1 MFQIDKTLKDRYQI
15 IDILGQGG
23 IATTYAATDL
33 ETDETVAIKVM
44 SLRRAQDWKAIE
56 LFEREA
62 KILAQL
68 NHPCIPKY
76 LDYFQIDSDR
86 DREFYIVQSL
96 APGTPLSV
104 LIDRGWQPEVAE
116 VEQIAAQILAILA
129 YLHHLN
135 PPVIHRDLKPQNLIK
150 SLDGKISLVDFGAV
164 QDTYHQ
170 TVTGGSTVVGTY
182 GYMAPEQFRG
192 QAFLSTDLY
201 GLGTTL
207 LFLLTRSDPSN
218 LPQKQL
224 KINFRS
230 TLKLPPKFADWLDRM
245 LEPTVEQRF
254 TTAAEA
260 LAVLQGMQKLPPPV
274 ANNRP
279 RKPKDSPIRLIADE
293 TTLTINIPAVKF
305 RTTGSQQLCS
315 IAAISNFILAI
326 AIYLILTA
334 SFSIE
339 PLRLS
344 VFIIVS
350 CGYTATA
357 LWMLA
362 YTIYGN
368 FSRVQLEIAGSKL
381 QLKHWCLGNLVY
393 NSTTN
398 IKNIQ
403 LQTDRQKL
411 SILPFDRSRVRIGF
425 ADRDN
430 IFAPLVKRLVKS
442 LDGFRFLLPLIK
454 LLEHYRVIGKMEIN
468 LVDCEYALALLLTP
482 AENQWLASELSI
494 FLDRAL
500 RRQQI
505 YRAALDLAPVD
516 TKLPSD
522 DRVVQ

>member
-1 MFQIDKTLKDRYQI
+1 MLQIDKILNDRYQI
-15 IDILGQGG
+15 IEILGQGG
-23 IATTYAATDL
+23 IATTYAAKDL

-96 APGTPLSV
+96 APGMPLSV
-104 LIDRGWQPEVAE
+104 LIDRGWQPEIAE

-129 YLHHLN
+129 YLHHLT

-207 LFLLTRSDPSN
+207 LFLLTRADPSN

-230 TLKLPPKFADWLDRM
+230 TLKLPRNFADWLDRM

-254 TTAAEA
+254 TTAAES
-260 LAVLQGMQKLPPPV
+260 LAVLQGLQKLPPPV

-293 TTLTINIPAVKF
+293 TTLTINIPAIKF
-305 RTTGSQQLCS
+305 RTTGSQQLCLL
-315 IAAISNFILAI
+315 AASANFILAI
-326 AIYLILTA
+326 AIYLILTS
-334 SFSIE
+334 SFSIS
-339 PLRLS
+339 PLRL
-344 VFIIVS
+344 FIFIMIG
-350 CGYTATA
+350 CGYIATA
-357 LWMLA
+357 LWMFA

-368 FSRVQLEIAGSKL
+368 FSRVQLEIVGSKL
-381 QLKHWCLGNLVY
+381 QLKHWLFDNLVY
-393 NSTTN
+393 NATTS
-398 IKNIQ
+398 IKNVQ
-403 LQTDRQKL
+403 TQTDCQKL
-411 SILPFDRSRVRIGF
+411 SILPFDRSRVRIKF
-425 ADRDN
+425 TDRN
-430 IFAPLVKRLVKS
+430 SKFAPLAKILLKS
-442 LDGFRFLLPLIK
+442 LGIFNFLLPLIK
-454 LLEHYRVIGKMEIN
+454 LLKHFRFFGKMEIN
-468 LVDCEYALALLLTP
+468 LDDCEYALALLLTP
-482 AENQWLASELSI
+482 AENQWLSSELSI

-505 YRAALDLAPVD
+505 YRAALDLVNVD
-516 TKLPSD
+516 TPPLPASN
-522 DRVVQ
+522 